1 MSENLF
7 FFYNLCIDI
16 YLPWVALVR
25 CQVHFPRTSFKRDP
39 GEPVSYSPFS
49 PFDFYNQ
56 FIGQTGLRTHT
67 SKEITNFFDHFPLNQ
82 WFSSKSDFWFSEG
95 IWQCLETFLIVT
107 YRGSVA
113 IASGGYRSGML
124 LNILQYRGQY
134 PTPAKLQQRII

>member
-67 SKEITNFFDHFPLNQ
+67 SKEITNFFWSLSIKPVVLIQ
-82 WFSSKSDFWFSEG
+82 EWFLVLRGYLAMLGNIFDCHIQGKCCYS
-95 IWQCLETFLIVT
+95 IWWIQV
-107 YRGSVA
+107 RDA
-113 IASGGYRSGML
+113 AK
-124 LNILQYRGQY
+124 Y
-134 PTPAKLQQRII
+134 PPI